1 VNNEFLTCQGSWLSR
16 RNLLLG
22 LGAGAFAWLGH
33 KSALAG
39 GTLKPKRG
47 HDHVLVVAFMRGGW
61 DGLNVL
67 VPYFEEDYY
76 RARPNLAIGRPG
88 ERGLLEGE
96 RCLDLNGKFGIHP
109 ALRPLHELYGEG
121 KLAALHAVGSRD
133 ETRSHFEAM
142 SAMERGLAT
151 DGPGP
156 ADGWIARHLAA
167 TAAEGDT
174 PLRAVALGTTLP
186 DSLRGATSVATLS
199 NLNDYRLRTVGEDEP
214 WFEAIEA
221 VYAQHSDTLSRSGA
235 ETLKALRRVREIA
248 DDLPQP
254 ENGAA
259 YPETGLGRGF
269 ADAARLIRADVG
281 LEVACLD
288 MGGWDTHV
296 AQGTGV
302 GWMPTLLTEVGN
314 AVGAFAKDLGGE
326 MKRVTVVV
334 MSEFGRR
341 VGENAGLG
349 TDHGR
354 GGAMFVLGGGVKGGQ
369 VIADW
374 PGLGPE
380 ILDGPGDLPVT
391 TDYRDVLAEIL
402 RRRHANADPATAFP
416 AFTPKPVGVLA

>member
-1 VNNEFLTCQGSWLSR
+1 MSNEFMTCQGSWLSR
-16 RNLLLG
+16 KSLLLG
-22 LGAGAFAWLGH
+22 LGAGAFAWLGRG
-33 KSALAG
+33 SALAG
-39 GTLKPKRG
+39 GSLKPKRG
-47 HDHVLVVAFMRGGW
+47 HDNVLVVAFMRGGW

-88 ERGLLEGE
+88 QRGLLEGE

-121 KLAALHAVGSRD
+121 KLTALHAVGSLD

-156 ADGWIARHLAA
+156 ADGWIARHLEA
-167 TAAEGDT
+167 TSSVGDT

-199 NLNDYRLRTVGEDEP
+199 SLNDFRLRANGAEEA
-214 WFEAIEA
+214 WFDDIEK
-221 VYAQHSDTLSRSGA
+221 VYADHSDVLANSGF
-235 ETLKALRRVREIA
+235 ETLKALRKVREIA
-248 DDLPQP
+248 DVLPKP
-254 ENGAA
+254 SNGAV
-259 YPETGLGRGF
+259 YPETGMGRGF

-302 GWMPTLLTEVGN
+302 GWMPNLLTEVGN
-314 AVGAFAKDLGGE
+314 AVGAFAKDLGDE

-354 GGAMFVLGGGVKGGQ
+354 GGAMFVLGGGVKGGR
-369 VIADW
+369 VITDW
-374 PGLGPE
+374 PGLGSE

-391 TDYRDVLAEIL
+391 TDYRSVLAEIL
-402 RRRHANADPATAFP
+402 ATRHANTNSDSAFP
-416 AFTPKPVGVLA
+416 SFTPKSVGVMA